1 MTKIAFIH
9 EKFPFGGGE
18 VVTMNVMQS
27 LKKYGYSFVV
37 FSPQLNLEK
46 LPITLDD
53 VDYIKLQYKV
63 EDFRNLPQI
72 VSEIENRKID
82 IFISQGFKI
91 PYLNDI
97 RTQSISK
104 VVFVSHNAPFWE
116 LVYKKE
122 NGKYSASKSI
132 FKWLEW
138 YLLRSL
144 KFSLGFF
151 NKKLKKN
158 YSQIYNS
165 VDLFGVLC
173 DSYGR
178 QFAEELGIDYSSSKF
193 VTLTNAAYADDSFNK
208 DKAKEVCFVGRLS
221 YADKRVDRLLKIW
234 HLVENNH
241 KDWILNIVGDG
252 SEFDRLKNLSNELGL
267 DRVNFVGY
275 TKNPQSYYD
284 RASIVCL
291 TSTSE
296 GWPMTL
302 IEAQAN
308 GCVAIAFD
316 VCAGINEILSPSW
329 ENGVL
334 INPFDIESYAEALS
348 RLMSDEELRNKIA
361 ENGFNH
367 ISKFSEE
374 RTAKQWMAMINRL
387 LQ

>member
-46 LPITLDD
+46 LPISFDD

-151 NKKLKKN
+151 NKKL
-158 YSQIYNS
+158 S
-165 VDLFGVLC
+165 
-173 DSYGR
+173 
-178 QFAEELGIDYSSSKF
+178 
-193 VTLTNAAYADDSFNK
+193 
-208 DKAKEVCFVGRLS
+208 
-221 YADKRVDRLLKIW
+221 
-234 HLVENNH
+234 
-241 KDWILNIVGDG
+241 
-252 SEFDRLKNLSNELGL
+252 
-267 DRVNFVGY
+267 
-275 TKNPQSYYD
+275 
-284 RASIVCL
+284 
-291 TSTSE
+291 
-296 GWPMTL
+296 
-302 IEAQAN
+302 
-308 GCVAIAFD
+308 
-316 VCAGINEILSPSW
+316 
-329 ENGVL
+329 
-334 INPFDIESYAEALS
+334 
-348 RLMSDEELRNKIA
+348 
-361 ENGFNH
+361 
-367 ISKFSEE
+367 
-374 RTAKQWMAMINRL
+374 
-387 LQ
+387 